1 MAGATPLV
9 RVPIDLTQPE
19 GGYVE
24 FRGDITAPAGIYS
37 FSYYFRKA
45 AIGPKAYNGKNI
57 DVHEHPWAIYIRGLD
72 LYTQLVKS
80 GAPSEGL
87 KVVIYT
93 DQQTL
98 DDIDECMPSLAK
110 ELIQEVF
117 ADPAVILAKVV
128 WPEYA
133 PFPADAAVSNKE
145 KKVDNAI
152 LRTFRMFSFAVFNCP
167 VFVRDADTTFDIAYG
182 PTEKTLEIIRVW
194 ETTFFEQARAKG
206 FPMIYASQTGYIRKF
221 HVNYRIE
228 GESAQSLGTF
238 AGLVN
243 SLGGLQA
250 EMRELWQ
257 EALAYIR
264 GTCRIVPETGISS
277 NQANPPQ
284 YISKDEQILVFVF
297 LPPLMDRTFFFY
309 YNFVPN
315 GYFTSWADT
324 NSGFGR
330 AFHRFIEEFPGQF
343 EKKISYSGWGGAG
356 NYWAMRNPKF
366 FWTPKEKL
374 GDFLSKVHGK
384 HAFSLEAVGTPPAGE
399 ASPVPKDTE
408 ELAREWMEEW
418 IGKGLTD
425 PADPILDPRWVAE
438 DRGDTLHNPYSV
450 VEAFR
455 NPKYDTLLRITFE
468 EIQRAHRKVCIT
480 KGIHGRYALAAK
492 YNEAN
497 RVNRE
502 REEAAAAEKAI
513 KNAKMAEA
521 MAAYQAR
528 AKEAPAPLGL
538 GLSFGAARP
547 LPLGLGLGL
556 GLAAKPGEGG
566 GRKKT
571 QRRKLKRSKKTRRQK
586 S

>member
-1 MAGATPLV
+1 MAVVTK
-9 RVPIDLTQPE
+9 VPIDITQPE

-24 FRGDITAPAGIYS
+24 FRGDITAPAGVYS

-45 AIGPKAYNGKNI
+45 AIKPKTYNGKNI
-57 DVHEHPWAIYIRGLD
+57 DVHGHPWTIYITGLE
-72 LYTQLVKS
+72 LYTQVVRS
-80 GAPSEGL
+80 GAPSTKGGW

-98 DDIDECMPSLAK
+98 DDIDESMPAPEK
-110 ELIQEVF
+110 ARIQAVF
-117 ADPAVILAKVV
+117 ADPNVILAKVV

-133 PFPADAAVSNKE
+133 PFPANAAGEHKE
-145 KKVDNAI
+145 RKVENAI

-167 VFVRDADTTFDIAYG
+167 VFVRDADTTFDIGYG
-182 PTEKTLEIIRVW
+182 TTDKTLEIMRVW
-194 ETTFFEQARAKG
+194 ETTFYEQAMAKG
-206 FPMIYASQTGYIRKF
+206 FPIIYASQTDYVKGF
-221 HVNYRIE
+221 HVDYRVKE
-228 GESAQSLGTF
+228 ESSQSLGTF
-238 AGLVN
+238 AGMVN
-243 SLGGLQA
+243 YLGGLQG

-264 GTCRIVPETGISS
+264 GACHIVPETGISS
-277 NQANPPQ
+277 NQSERAR
-284 YISKDEQILVFVF
+284 YIGKDEQILIFVF

-309 YNFVPN
+309 YNFVV
-315 GYFTSWADT
+315 GADFIYWAGSK
-324 NSGFGR
+324 SGFGR
-330 AFHRFIEEFPGQF
+330 AFNRFVEAFPGQF
-343 EKKISYSGWGGAG
+343 EKRTSYGGLMGAK
-356 NYWAMRNPKF
+356 NYWAMKDRKAF
-366 FWTPKEKL
+366 YTPNEKL

-384 HAFSLEAVGTPPAGE
+384 HGFALEAVGTPPAGE
-399 ASPVPKDTE
+399 ASPPPRDVE

-418 IGKGLTD
+418 VGKGLTD

-468 EIQRAHRKVCIT
+468 EIQRAHRKVCMT

-502 REEAAAAEKAI
+502 KEEAAASEKAI
-513 KNAKMAEA
+513 QNAKMAEA

-528 AKEAPAPLGL
+528 AKEAPAPPGLGL
-538 GLSFGAARP
+538 GAPRP

-556 GLAAKPGEGG
+556 GLGAAAKPGEGG

-571 QRRKLKRSKKTRRQK
+571 RRRKLKRSKKTQRRR
-586 S
+586 